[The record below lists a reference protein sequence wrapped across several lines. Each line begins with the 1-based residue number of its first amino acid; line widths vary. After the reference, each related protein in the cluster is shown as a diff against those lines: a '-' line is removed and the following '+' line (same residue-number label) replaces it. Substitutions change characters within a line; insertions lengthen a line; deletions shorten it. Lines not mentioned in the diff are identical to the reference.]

1 MTEISTI
8 KKIVLISLPILS
20 LLFGLIT
27 GEDLSTG
34 GNKKDFIATL
44 PTVINFS
51 NFYFNTPNEHTAH
64 FPLHYLLLSVPQFI
78 FEDTLAVK
86 LFYFVFSL
94 MFPFLVYINIRKLH
108 PGQKFNI
115 LIISL
120 SLLFLPFYRASAF
133 WPNAHLTALIFLL
146 SANYFYISSLSS
158 RNFIYKFLFV
168 FFLSLSTYC
177 MQPYALFF
185 IFYLFNY
192 YKNELLNTFI
202 RIIFICVIFSLPG
215 FYIIL
220 CLPVGTNMG
229 LNFTTNISYTII
241 TNFSIILFFLMF
253 FLFNKDS
260 FMKIKNF
267 FENIKKLKIFLFL
280 FLYLMLII
288 NFENNFPFGGGVFY
302 KLSNLLF
309 NNNFLFFL
317 AGFLGLIASW
327 FFYKIDKNIF
337 YIIIL
342 TNLTAI
348 GYISSQKY
356 FEPIFLV
363 LIFVLSKN
371 FLSKNIIDSKL
382 NSLFFYSIGLIYYIV
397 ASINNHFDLSKF

>member
-1 MTEISTI
+1 
-8 KKIVLISLPILS
+8 
-20 LLFGLIT
+20 
-27 GEDLSTG
+27 
-34 GNKKDFIATL
+34 
-44 PTVINFS
+44 
-51 NFYFNTPNEHTAH
+51 
-64 FPLHYLLLSVPQFI
+64 
-78 FEDTLAVK
+78 
-86 LFYFVFSL
+86 
-94 MFPFLVYINIRKLH
+94 
-108 PGQKFNI
+108 
-115 LIISL
+115 
-120 SLLFLPFYRASAF
+120 
-133 WPNAHLTALIFLL
+133 
-146 SANYFYISSLSS
+146 
-158 RNFIYKFLFV
+158 
-168 FFLSLSTYC
+168 
-177 MQPYALFF
+177 
-185 IFYLFNY
+185 
-192 YKNELLNTFI
+192 
-202 RIIFICVIFSLPG
+202 
-215 FYIIL
+215 
-220 CLPVGTNMG
+220 
-229 LNFTTNISYTII
+229 
-241 TNFSIILFFLMF
+241 MF

-267 FENIKKLKIFLFL
+267 IENIKKLEIFLFL

-317 AGFLGLIASW
+317 TSFLGLIASW

-382 NSLFFYSIGLIYYIV
+382 NSVFFYSIGLIYYIV
-397 ASINNHFDLSKF
+397 TSINNHFDLSKF